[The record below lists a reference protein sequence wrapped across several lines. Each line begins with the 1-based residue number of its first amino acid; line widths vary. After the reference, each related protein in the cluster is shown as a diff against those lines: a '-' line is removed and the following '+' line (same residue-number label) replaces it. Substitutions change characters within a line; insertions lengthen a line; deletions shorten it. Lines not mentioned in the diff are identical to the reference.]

1 MENLDSLFKKI
12 AIKVD
17 EANDLSTLNAVRVEY
32 IGKKGKVTKLMK
44 ELTRLTHE
52 EKKSY
57 GKSINSLKVKII
69 DSIDSKK
76 LKLEQNLISE
86 RIKKEKL
93 DVSLPE
99 RSDGP
104 GYIHPISHTINEVIE
119 IFKPMGFSVAEG
131 PDIEDDF
138 HNFTALNFPPDHP
151 AREMHDTFFL
161 PESNEG
167 EKLLLRTHTSPVQ
180 IRVMKGQKPPIRVLA
195 PGRTYRCDYDIT
207 HTPMFHQVEGLV
219 IDKKVNMGHLKGCLI
234 SFVESFFGVNN
245 LPVRFRPSY
254 FPFTEP
260 SAEVDIGCQRKDG
273 EFKIG
278 DGGEWLE
285 ILGCGMVHQN
295 VLKACG
301 LDPNTY
307 QGFAFGLGVERIAM
321 LKYGITDLRMFFDCD
336 LRWIKHYG
344 FSFLDSTDTF
354 YGNN

>member
-1 MENLDSLFKKI
+1 
-12 AIKVD
+12 
-17 EANDLSTLNAVRVEY
+17 
-32 IGKKGKVTKLMK
+32 
-44 ELTRLTHE
+44 
-52 EKKSY
+52 
-57 GKSINSLKVKII
+57 
-69 DSIDSKK
+69 
-76 LKLEQNLISE
+76 
-86 RIKKEKL
+86 
-93 DVSLPE
+93 
-99 RSDGP
+99 
-104 GYIHPISHTINEVIE
+104 
-119 IFKPMGFSVAEG
+119 
-131 PDIEDDF
+131 
-138 HNFTALNFPPDHP
+138 
-151 AREMHDTFFL
+151 
-161 PESNEG
+161 
-167 EKLLLRTHTSPVQ
+167 
-180 IRVMKGQKPPIRVLA
+180 
-195 PGRTYRCDYDIT
+195 
-207 HTPMFHQVEGLV
+207 
-219 IDKKVNMGHLKGCLI
+219 MGHLKGCLI

-321 LKYGITDLRMFFDCD
+321 LKYGITDLRMFFECD

-344 FSFLDSTDTF
+344 FSFLDSADTF